1 MGLIRRILGPR
12 SKYLKE
18 LPFTYEA
25 RVEVSDGAEITNTF
39 LSDTICGL
47 IEYLQ
52 GDGIDPSQVEIR
64 EVYEDGETLIDQ
76 ALYTS
81 EDGQWLARPAMCRSF
96 ESHYPGHIRENECT
110 FGDRDNCIAGE

>member
-12 SKYLKE
+12 SKYVKE

-25 RVEVSDGAEITNTF
+25 RVEVTEGAEITNTF

-47 IEYLQ
+47 VEHLRSE
-52 GDGIDPSQVEIR
+52 GVDPSQVEIR
-64 EVYEDGETLIDQ
+64 EVYQAGETLIDQ

-96 ESHYPGHIRENECT
+96 EAHYPGHVRDGECT
-110 FGDRDNCIAGE
+110 FSDRDKTIAGE